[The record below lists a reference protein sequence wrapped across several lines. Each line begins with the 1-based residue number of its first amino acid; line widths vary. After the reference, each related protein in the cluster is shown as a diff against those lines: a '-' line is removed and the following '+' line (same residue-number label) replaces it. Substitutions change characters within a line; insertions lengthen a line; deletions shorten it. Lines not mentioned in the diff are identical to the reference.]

1 MWSRDLHVLT
11 AGHPPPRRARSG
23 RGPRCPSQARG
34 SAVTVL
40 PVPSPA
46 LPRHPA
52 GSFLARGLFSLSG
65 PASGL
70 PSSVG
75 GWSVLR
81 PPWRKPALWSQPASG
96 CEEAPRGHRSPDAC
110 PERQHRGQHPPPPLL
125 HVDHNVNVSEPQIP
139 RHTRS
144 KGSFPRASLRT
155 PLPLT
160 GPAAGVVTPAP
171 PHTPGPQSRQR
182 GGRPPPLEPGRFPR
196 APWPPP
202 VPSPVDCHPGEHRP
216 ASRPPVTHPSTPAP
230 CDACAARSR
239 GGPSTAP
246 AHRAPPSG
254 GNAPCCPRRECRPPC
269 SPPGPLGPATAVP
282 HLLSASQTCGAL
294 PCASARAEAA
304 RTRPGF
310 RGGLRVSCRPPARRP
325 AHAVLPNGVPREAT
339 RDQAIVTNGSHWV
352 QAHLAPLADGRQK
365 SRRPVCEDPLGGE
378 KAASTVLSIR

>member
-1 MWSRDLHVLT
+1 MGPKVLPWLPPRLGADGSAWEAASSCVWSRDLHVLT
-11 AGHPPPRRARSG
+11 AGHPPPRRARSR
-23 RGPRCPSQARG
+23 RGPRCPSRARG
-34 SAVTVL
+34 SSVTVL

-125 HVDHNVNVSEPQIP
+125 HVDHDVNVSEPQIP

-182 GGRPPPLEPGRFPR
+182 GGRPPPLEPGRFP
-196 APWPPP
+196 
-202 VPSPVDCHPGEHRP
+202 
-216 ASRPPVTHPSTPAP
+216 
-230 CDACAARSR
+230 
-239 GGPSTAP
+239 
-246 AHRAPPSG
+246 
-254 GNAPCCPRRECRPPC
+254 
-269 SPPGPLGPATAVP
+269 
-282 HLLSASQTCGAL
+282 
-294 PCASARAEAA
+294 
-304 RTRPGF
+304 
-310 RGGLRVSCRPPARRP
+310 
-325 AHAVLPNGVPREAT
+325 
-339 RDQAIVTNGSHWV
+339 
-352 QAHLAPLADGRQK
+352 
-365 SRRPVCEDPLGGE
+365 
-378 KAASTVLSIR
+378 